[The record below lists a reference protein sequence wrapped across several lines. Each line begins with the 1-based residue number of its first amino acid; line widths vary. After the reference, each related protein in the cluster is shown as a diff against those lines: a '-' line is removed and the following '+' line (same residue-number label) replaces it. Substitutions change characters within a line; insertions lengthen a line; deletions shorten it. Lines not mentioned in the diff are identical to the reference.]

1 MGALVGSAVGRV
13 VGSFVGRGVGALGLY
28 DGAEGAS

>member
-1 MGALVGSAVGRV
+1 VGALVGSAVGRV